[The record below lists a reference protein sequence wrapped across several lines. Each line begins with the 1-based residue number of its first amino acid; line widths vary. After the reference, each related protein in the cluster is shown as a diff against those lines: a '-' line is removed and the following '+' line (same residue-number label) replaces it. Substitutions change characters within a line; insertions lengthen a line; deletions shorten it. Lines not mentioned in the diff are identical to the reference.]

1 MKNAIVVALFTLT
14 AFSAQAADQVV
25 TVTFE
30 SVANTPTKS
39 GEKLDPS
46 LFSFGPAVTGGEDDE
61 SKASSSGFGK
71 PKDESCRWALLA
83 SFMKFQNKA
92 KAMKKRVV
100 GVRTYAGATES
111 AKGDACVCLAGG
123 VVVRSTIKATY
134 K

>member
-1 MKNAIVVALFTLT
+1 MKNLIVVAIFTLT
-14 AFSAQAADQVV
+14 AFNAQAADQVV

-30 SVANTPTKS
+30 SIASTPTKS

-46 LFSFGPAVTGGEDDE
+46 LFDFGPAVPGGENDE
-61 SKASSSGFGK
+61 SRASSSGFGK
-71 PKDESCRWALLA
+71 PKDESCRWALLS

-100 GVRTYAGATES
+100 GVRTYAGPTES
-111 AKGDACVCLAGG
+111 SKADACICLAGG
-123 VVVRSTIKATY
+123 IVVRSVIKATY

>member
-1 MKNAIVVALFTLT
+1 MKNLIVVALLT
-14 AFSAQAADQVV
+14 ASVAAQAADQVV

-30 SVANTPTKS
+30 SIVATPNKN

-46 LFSFGPAVTGGEDDE
+46 LFSFGPAVPDGEADE

-92 KAMKKRVV
+92 KAMNKKVV
-100 GVRTYAGATES
+100 GVRTYAGGTES
-111 AKGDACVCLAGG
+111 SKADACICLAGG
-123 VVVRSTIKATY
+123 VVVRSVIKASY